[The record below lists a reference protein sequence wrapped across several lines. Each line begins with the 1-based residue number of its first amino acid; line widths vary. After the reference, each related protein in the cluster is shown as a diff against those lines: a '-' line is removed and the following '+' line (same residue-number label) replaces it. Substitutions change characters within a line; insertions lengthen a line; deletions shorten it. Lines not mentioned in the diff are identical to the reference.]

1 MTLKDLFSLF
11 RKWTC
16 KTSTCEHS
24 GTRHSRIESGTPTE
38 FVFCNR
44 KFGAVILDASDSG
57 MKLSCEIRL
66 GIGSIIHLVNPAISG
81 KIVWR
86 DDEKKSIG
94 IRFVKDP
101 KGSDADL

>member
-1 MTLKDLFSLF
+1 MKDLFSLF
-11 RKWTC
+11 RKWTH
-16 KTSTCEHS
+16 KASTCEHS
-24 GTRHSRIESGTPTE
+24 GKRHSRIESGTPTE